1 MTQKERYAKM
11 IAYFRVAMP
20 DAKSELDYHG
30 DPFFLLVATLLS
42 AQCTDKRVNM
52 VTPALFRAYPTAAA
66 MAQASQ
72 DELLHYIRSISY
84 PNAKSAHLLA
94 MSQKLVSDFGGTV
107 PAHVE
112 QLTTLPGVGRKTAN
126 VVCSVAFGMPCM
138 PVDTHV
144 FRVAN
149 RLGLTRNSKNPLQ
162 TEAELVRHIPQSL
175 VAIAHHWLILHGRY
189 VCTARQPHCA
199 DCGLADCCA
208 HYAQVQRKVSAKS
221 AAAAGSAKAATKI
234 AATAHRTA
242 KKKQATS

>member
-11 IAYFRVAMP
+11 IAYFREAMP
-20 DAKSELDYHG
+20 EAKSELHYHG

-66 MAQASQ
+66 MAQATQ
-72 DELLHYIRSISY
+72 DEIFQHIRSISY

-94 MSQKLVSDFGGTV
+94 MAQKLVCDFDGMV
-107 PAHVE
+107 PADVE

-126 VVCSVAFGMPCM
+126 VVCSVAFGMACM

-149 RLGLTRNSKNPLQ
+149 RLGLTRNSKTPLQ
-162 TEAELVRHIPQSL
+162 TEEVLVRHIPEEL
-175 VAIAHHWLILHGRY
+175 IAIAHHWLILHGRY
-189 VCTARQPHCA
+189 VCTARQPHCGE
-199 DCGLADCCA
+199 CGLVDICA
-208 HYAQVQRKVSAKS
+208 HHAQAQRKESSVCASTSRAKRTV
-221 AAAAGSAKAATKI
+221 TK
-234 AATAHRTA
+234 A
-242 KKKQATS
+242 KKQVKS